1 RSRRADRTG
10 RRGAQAVASEK
21 GGGGPA
27 GYAADREQL
36 PRGRRGLARRHATA
50 VRQRVQSPTRPQ
62 RPGPHN
68 ARSRGAGTMTTVR
81 LTTRV
86 IGAPIDRLDGPDKV
100 KGSAPYA
107 FEQSVDRP
115 AYLYPLQATIVT
127 GRITG
132 LDGGAATAEPGVLA
146 LLTHANA
153 LRLAVRGGPGPGS
166 PQSAAG

>member
-1 RSRRADRTG
+1 M
-10 RRGAQAVASEK
+10 
-21 GGGGPA
+21 
-27 GYAADREQL
+27 
-36 PRGRRGLARRHATA
+36 TA
-50 VRQRVQSPTRPQ
+50 V
-62 RPGPHN
+62 GIK
-68 ARSRGAGTMTTVR
+68 
-81 LTTRV
+81 TRV

-132 LDGGAATAEPGVLA
+132 LDGGAATAEPGVMA

-153 LRLAVRGGPGPGS
+153 LRLAGSDGPEPAGLPSDGVAIFGPFVGGVVPEAPPHGRP
-166 PQSAAG
+166 AARP